1 MFEKNLVLNHLQ
13 TTRFWVMDLY
23 VASQLLPRDQFKVS
37 QRSKLQVALLK
48 EPTSPVVIVQKKSH
62 SVHSYKVT
70 VDSGFE
76 GEGRRWVVIC
86 RFQHPSGLSGALMT
100 DKNKGPICH

>member
-23 VASQLLPRDQFKVS
+23 VASQLPPRDQFKVS

-48 EPTSPVVIVQKKSH
+48 EPTSPVVIVQKKRH
-62 SVHSYKVT
+62 PVHCYKVT
-70 VDSGFE
+70 VGSRFE
-76 GEGRRWVVIC
+76 GEGR
-86 RFQHPSGLSGALMT
+86 H
-100 DKNKGPICH
+100 

>member
-23 VASQLLPRDQFKVS
+23 VASQLPPRDQFKVS

-48 EPTSPVVIVQKKSH
+48 EPTSPVVIVQKKRH
-62 SVHSYKVT
+62 PVHSYKVT
-70 VDSGFE
+70 GFE
-76 GEGRRWVVIC
+76 GEGRRSVVIC
-86 RFQHPSGLSGALMT
+86 SLQHTSVLSAALMT
-100 DKNKGPICH
+100 EEDGEPICL